1 MATGGLEIFA
11 TDDPE
16 ITSHPANC
24 LMARIGKNITLEQQQ
39 AFDDIRYMN
48 RFFLILEYRRD
59 YMQQHSSKLHM
70 FIQISYYNTDFMT
83 NIPSIK
89 CV

>member
-1 MATGGLEIFA
+1 MQNLTFMNIKTHAKINGIWGLEIFA

-24 LMARIGKNITLEQQQ
+24 LMARIGSRISIDQLQ

-48 RFFLILEYRRD
+48 RFF
-59 YMQQHSSKLHM
+59 
-70 FIQISYYNTDFMT
+70 F
-83 NIPSIK
+83 
-89 CV
+89 